1 MSAKSQ
7 RVAVVTGANKGVGF
21 HIAEQ
26 IVKSGLFG
34 TVIMACRD
42 AGRGQAA
49 AKQVGGIYMPLEVGN
64 TASTHAFAEAVKSN
78 FGRVDCL
85 VNNAAIAFKA
95 ADPTPFVQ
103 QTKPTLDINLRGT
116 LEVTEA
122 LLPLLTNSCV
132 EDGRIVNVASMAGR
146 LRQVSPLLQAAFS
159 SPELTLNGVRSLADK
174 FEADVAA
181 GNHQANGWSNSN
193 YAISKLA
200 LIAATNVL
208 ARQYPGLRV
217 NACCPGY
224 CDTDMSSHKGTRPPA
239 LGARNAVLLVATP
252 AAQCPT
258 GAFIQNEKLSEW

>member
-7 RVAVVTGANKGVGF
+7 RVEVVTGANKGVGF

-49 AKQVGGIYMPLEVGN
+49 SNLVGGIYMPLEVGN
-64 TASTHAFAEAVKSN
+64 TASTRKFAEAVKSN

-122 LLPLLTNSCV
+122 LLPLLTNNCV

-146 LRQVSPLLQAAFS
+146 L
-159 SPELTLNGVRSLADK
+159 N
-174 FEADVAA
+174 
-181 GNHQANGWSNSN
+181 
-193 YAISKLA
+193 
-200 LIAATNVL
+200 
-208 ARQYPGLRV
+208 
-217 NACCPGY
+217 
-224 CDTDMSSHKGTRPPA
+224 
-239 LGARNAVLLVATP
+239 
-252 AAQCPT
+252 
-258 GAFIQNEKLSEW
+258 